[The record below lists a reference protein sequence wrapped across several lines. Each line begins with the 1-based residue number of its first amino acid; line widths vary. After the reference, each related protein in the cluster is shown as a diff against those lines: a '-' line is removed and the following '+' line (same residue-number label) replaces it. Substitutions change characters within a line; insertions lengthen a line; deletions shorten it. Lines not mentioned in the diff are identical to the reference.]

1 MKEDD
6 IFQAFASAAQD
17 NYRGTQPARQ
27 QSVGLFNF
35 TSSSTGSTPKPR
47 EDDLEGA
54 PQIRLDESREARRAR
69 FGEDEEEKKEPQ
81 SHSIPQVSLERG

>member
-17 NYRGTQPARQ
+17 NYRSGQPQRQ

-35 TSSSTGSTPKPR
+35 SSGSGSTPKPR
-47 EDDLEGA
+47 EDDMENP

-69 FGEDEEEKKEPQ
+69 YGEDEEEKKEPQ
-81 SHSIPQVSLERG
+81 GYSIPQVSLERG